1 MVLLSGGL
9 DSSTVLAIA
18 IKEGF
23 EVYTLTFDYG
33 QRHKIEIDRAKA
45 LASVFGVKKHFVQKL
60 DLGAL
65 AKSALTSS
73 MDIPK
78 NQAFGVIGT
87 KIPITYV
94 PARNTIFLSFGLAL
108 AEGVEGEAVFF
119 GANAIDYSGY
129 PDCRP
134 EFIQAFEAMAN
145 LGTKMSV
152 EGGISMRI
160 VTPLLYLNK
169 AEIILKAIDC
179 GVPLELTLSCYDPS
193 PEGESCGRCDSCQLR
208 RKGFQD
214 AGLRDPIAYQV

>member
-9 DSSTVLAIA
+9 DSSTVLAFA
-18 IKEGF
+18 IREGF

-33 QRHKIEIDRAKA
+33 QRHKLEIHKAKA
-45 LASVFGVKKHFVQKL
+45 IASVFGVKKHFVQKL
-60 DLGAL
+60 ELGDL
-65 AKSALTSS
+65 AKSALTSAI
-73 MDIPK
+73 DVPK
-78 NQAFGVIGT
+78 NQDVEAIGS
-87 KIPITYV
+87 KIPVTYV

-108 AEGVEGEAVFF
+108 AEGVGGEAIFF

-134 EFIQAFEAMAN
+134 EFIRAFEVMAN

-152 EGGISMRI
+152 EGGIPIRI
-160 VTPLLYLNK
+160 VTPLLYLSK
-169 AEIILKAIDC
+169 AEIILKALDF
-179 GVPLELTLSCYDPS
+179 GVPLELTHSCYDPS

-214 AGLRDPIAYQV
+214 AGLRDPIAYPV